1 MASFRFPIRRFLQ
14 GIDRVERPPSQF
26 GLPQWVISRALYRFK
41 KFDLSQVPPAERS
54 RALQLE
60 LTQAAPFR
68 NSAHY
73 IGWQNGR
80 ALVWTWDEDRI
91 GQAVR
96 TGKLNANRLRI
107 LPETLLHSPVQE
119 GLRLVRCIDGFE
131 GQFWQQS
138 MLEQSRWW
146 PHMPSAEEWLMFQR
160 DCSLAPEKQQ
170 AAPPAADSMALGRQ
184 PWLGVSSL
192 EVSAIEPGERLALA
206 CAAMLLL
213 VPSLWYGAGLYKL
226 EKRAQEHEATLE
238 MLREQA
244 EPISMARGQ
253 ALDYLA
259 RIRELEA
266 IRPHPE
272 QLVVLSRLAESLPN
286 DGSFIRL
293 WDFQGG
299 KLKIVLASTGDIAAA
314 PLIDALQKAGVFLN
328 VTAQSGTASN
338 VLALQM
344 EVAAR

>member
-1 MASFRFPIRRFLQ
+1 MASFQLPIRRFLQ
-14 GIDRVERPPSQF
+14 GIDRVERPSSQF

-73 IGWQNGR
+73 IGWQGGR

-96 TGKLNANRLRI
+96 SGKLNANRLRI

-131 GQFWQQS
+131 GQFWHQS
-138 MLEQSRWW
+138 LLEQSRWW
-146 PHMPSAEEWLMFQR
+146 AQLPSAEEWLMFQR

-170 AAPPAADSMALGRQ
+170 TVPPAADSMALGRQ
-184 PWLGVSSL
+184 PWLGLSSL
-192 EVSAIEPGERLALA
+192 EVSAIEFKERLALA

-213 VPSLWYGAGLYKL
+213 VPSLWYGVGLYKL
-226 EKRAQEHEATLE
+226 EKRAQEHQATLE
-238 MLREQA
+238 RLREQA

-259 RIRELEA
+259 RIRELES

-286 DGSFIRL
+286 DGSFVRL

-314 PLIDALQKAGVFLN
+314 PLIDALQKSGVFLN